1 MAQGCICAGAGK
13 STGRPG
19 CTTPR
24 GITTFLAIG
33 QWKNDSGN
41 INSIP
46 QGTVV
51 DQTYVENLLNNPNLT
66 ERLFVLPPVKR
77 VLHDQADDI
86 TEDLGN
92 GQTVTTGEK
101 GVLKHT
107 YEIIGKNATEE
118 MYDAIRSHF
127 CNTNGFHEFTNF
139 GQITG
144 TNIGDGD
151 LRRTKIM
158 DDSYMIKMVR
168 AQEGVVQ
175 KIVLSFI
182 VDESEDVAQ
191 QDHITA
197 ESIDYPTRYW
207 FDSQPVQ
214 LLIKEVE
221 STTLTTVVIKVAWMR
236 ERWENDGWTGLV
248 TDDFNAGGGVGTIK
262 NLTTGLD
269 VVVVASESTD
279 PDEEGLYTLTFAAQ
293 TDEDELQIGIV
304 KDGVY
309 AEDIVVFCGPTS

>member
-1 MAQGCICAGAGK
+1 MAQGCLCAGAGK

-24 GITTFLAIG
+24 GITTFIGIG

-46 QGTVV
+46 QGTVI
-51 DQTYVENLLNNPNLT
+51 DQVYVEALLNNLNLT
-66 ERLFVLPPVKR
+66 ERLFILPAVKR

-92 GQTVTTGEK
+92 GQTVATGEK

-175 KIVLSFI
+175 KIVFSFI
-182 VDESEDVAQ
+182 VDETEDVAQ
-191 QDHITA
+191 QDHITS
-197 ESIDYPTRYW
+197 ESIEYPTRYW
-207 FDSQPVQ
+207 YESQPVQ

-221 STTLTTVVIKVAWMR
+221 STSLTELVLKVAWIR

-248 TDDFNAGGGVGTIK
+248 TNDWNAGGGTATIK
-262 NLTTGLD
+262 NITTGLD
-269 VVVVASESTD
+269 VAVVSSESTD
-279 PDEEGLYTLTFAAQ
+279 EELQGVYTLTFAAQ
-293 TDEDELQIGIV
+293 TDEDVLEIGLI
-304 KDGVY
+304 KDGIY
-309 AEDIVVFCGPTS
+309 AEKIRVFCGPTS